1 MQQHNVE
8 FVYIKYKI
16 YLEYLPHSVVQFS
29 GHLLCPMCS
38 EKAVVFISGVHA
50 AFSSWEILLLYYFLL
65 SLKHLSHTVM
75 GSAALDLWH
84 DFSRLW
90 PWSGCRWV
98 VLKSSCSVSSLAVC
112 HVVCQVWLFGST
124 HRLFAADFQLQ
135 DQLCYGV
142 AVGTQCGRTTGD
154 ELLILWMIEATP
166 YLCRMSF
173 LQMWSKWVTPLIH
186 RSIFVFIVLR
196 QCSVSFVVGQHSA
209 P

>member
-112 HVVCQVWLFGST
+112 HVVCQCVKCDCLGRPIGCLLLTSNCRT
-124 HRLFAADFQLQ
+124 NCAMVLLLALT
-135 DQLCYGV
+135 V
-142 AVGTQCGRTTGD
+142 AVPL
-154 ELLILWMIEATP
+154 E
-166 YLCRMSF
+166 MSF
-173 LQMWSKWVTPLIH
+173 S
-186 RSIFVFIVLR
+186 SYE
-196 QCSVSFVVGQHSA
+196 
-209 P
+209 